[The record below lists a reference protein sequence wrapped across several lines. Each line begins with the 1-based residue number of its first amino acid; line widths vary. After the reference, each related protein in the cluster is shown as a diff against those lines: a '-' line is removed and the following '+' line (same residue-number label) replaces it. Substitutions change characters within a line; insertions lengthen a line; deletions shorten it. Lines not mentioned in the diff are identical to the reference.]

1 MPTLEDQ
8 ERLEYAALMKRGND
22 AERNAQTCWTAG
34 ALTGAVTLS
43 WGISAHS
50 PGLMIPVVFAI
61 AIGFYAM
68 LRGRQQV
75 RWIGS
80 YIEQFCEQPKG
91 PQWFGR
97 LRLLQSQPG
106 YRTVGDWVTLTLAN
120 AGVVLALILAWVFAG
135 GVARGDL
142 MAGIAT
148 ACGVLFGFHSISETV
163 RIAQTDGTAM
173 WRQAGGELKEATK
186 RAASW

>member
-22 AERNAQTCWTAG
+22 AERTGQLCWTAG
-34 ALTGAVTLS
+34 ALTAAVMLS

-50 PGLMIPVVFAI
+50 PGLMIPVVFAL
-61 AIGFYAM
+61 AAGFYTM

-97 LRLLQSQPG
+97 LRMLQSQPG
-106 YRTVGDWVTLTLAN
+106 FRTVGDWLTLTLAN
-120 AGVVLALILAWVFAG
+120 AGVVLALILAWVYAG
-135 GVARGDL
+135 GGSAGDRLRGMATTVAV
-142 MAGIAT
+142 
-148 ACGVLFGFHSISETV
+148 VLGFP
-163 RIAQTDGTAM
+163 
-173 WRQAGGELKEATK
+173 
-186 RAASW
+186 